1 MSLVDIFAGKVV
13 SKMNASILPEMRLES
28 CSRKFKRYSNL
39 VAVFM
44 FISPIGLSLLYSL
57 LDLSSRSTQSWINGM
72 ATVCVI
78 CIGVFL
84 WFLQLVY
91 DKANAMLQE
100 PEKHLREDYD
110 FFMSTAMTMFDK
122 VKEGDTSLES
132 LANVCASGIVSSCQ
146 HRSNGS
152 RGFAVYLYEY
162 DKVNKTVQLIGAS
175 QDGAVSRLLDNP
187 LFAYG
192 LSRPLYIEDP
202 RIRDCYFSYCLREN
216 EKNGSEQPDAP
227 KRYILST
234 WEEMLKYYHWT
245 GWANLDKNSYLK
257 ARDKE
262 SCRHAQFLYNQ
273 YMAIPIM
280 NTDTNISGLIEIIAY
295 FDAVIDSPEI
305 LQKEYAKISGVYRR
319 MVGVV
324 YEIADIKEEVYQ

>member
-1 MSLVDIFAGKVV
+1 MSLVDIFAEKVV
-13 SKMNASILPEMRLES
+13 SKMNANILPEMRLES

-57 LDLSSRSTQSWINGM
+57 LDLNSGAAQSWIDGV
-72 ATVCVI
+72 ATACVI

-91 DKANAMLQE
+91 DKAIAMLQE
-100 PEKHLREDYD
+100 PERHLREDYD

-122 VKEGDTSLES
+122 VKAGDTSLES

-152 RGFAVYLYEY
+152 RGFAVYIYEH
-162 DKVNKTVQLIGAS
+162 DKANQTVQLIGAS

-192 LSRPLYIEDP
+192 LSRPLHIEDP
-202 RIRDCYFSYCLREN
+202 RIKDCYFAYCLREN
-216 EKNGSEQPDAP
+216 EQNGSGQLAAP

-234 WEEMLKYYHWT
+234 WEEMLEYYHWT
-245 GWANLDKNSYLK
+245 GWSNLDKNSYLK

-280 NTDTNISGLIEIIAY
+280 NTDTNINGLIEIIAY
-295 FDAVIDSPEI
+295 FDAVIDSPDR
-305 LQKEYAKISGVYRR
+305 LQNEYAKLSEVYRQ

-324 YEIADIKEEVYQ
+324 YEIADMKEEVYQ